1 MQNRHRTA
9 EKIGFFQR
17 QFFQEFYGFWQ
28 LRRAPQSSLA
38 AKRTDFR
45 RLRHGISM
53 MVNCQ
58 KPVFCKGSLISPR
71 TQCWFAELAKWM
83 DYKAYYLYLRDLERV
98 LDRWC
103 AQLCPP
109 SLGRLLHFTNHRT
122 VKEDLH
128 IRICL
133 ILGSVPIV
141 LFCLS
146 VIVLVE
152 LNRST
157 LLGSGKSFV
166 KALKAYE
173 LILKRRFNLGEN
185 LAYVLIAYL
194 NTITV
199 FFCCYYQTF
208 HLSFCSVLCLSLAQL
223 YAHELEWRNPL
234 LFSMTLHS
242 NVLGYLWPCIPCTW
256 LSK

>member
-1 MQNRHRTA
+1 MQNGHRTA

-98 LDRWC
+98 LDQWAPLTKFKPYLEEHLYQSTTTSWKSDRWC

-133 ILGSVPIV
+133 ILGSVPII
-141 LFCLS
+141 LFWLS

-157 LLGSGKSFV
+157 LLGSGNSFV

-173 LILKRRFNLGEN
+173 LILKKGVQSWRELG
-185 LAYVLIAYL
+185 LCYDYL
-194 NTITV
+194 
-199 FFCCYYQTF
+199 
-208 HLSFCSVLCLSLAQL
+208 S
-223 YAHELEWRNPL
+223 
-234 LFSMTLHS
+234 
-242 NVLGYLWPCIPCTW
+242 
-256 LSK
+256 